1 MFRAHRKLLLLAA
14 VLAVAVI
21 AVLAVRSAG
30 KTEGGPEEDA
40 ASAGETGA
48 AAPAEAYSALTYS
61 NGSATLSFLLDE
73 SGKWVW
79 ADDPEF
85 PLDDA
90 TVRAILAL
98 LTDLRPQQT
107 LAGESLEDHGLDQ
120 PFASLTATE
129 ADGGTVSV
137 ALGDATTD
145 GASYYA
151 LLNGQED
158 PVYILSG
165 ALYGYMSETIYD
177 MCRLPE
183 LPALT
188 EETIRSVSIEGA
200 VSTLLRPIETGA
212 DEEAA
217 SVSWAKDSEDVTDLP
232 ATEALLSCL
241 EALTIDR
248 CVDYRP
254 TEEAAAL
261 CGFDAPAA
269 EVSVIYR
276 TETGSEETL
285 SLTIGGASLD
295 GQGRYLR
302 LNGEEAVYQ
311 VSADGA
317 AAILSAAEGG
327 LTAAGGAA

>member
-73 SGKWVW
+73 SGKWIW

-151 LLNGQED
+151 L
-158 PVYILSG
+158 
-165 ALYGYMSETIYD
+165 YGYMSETIYD
-177 MCRLPE
+177 MCLLPE

-200 VSTLLRPIETGA
+200 VSTLLRPIEAGA
-212 DEEAA
+212 DGEDA
-217 SVSWAKDSEDVTDLP
+217 SVSWASGGEDVTDLP